1 MIGFYCIFALVMTRK
16 LTTIICIAVIALLAM
31 PYGVY
36 AQHSRDSL
44 HRILPDTIV
53 VDRLRSRLDTLSL
66 EYERTDADILI
77 EDISDNPLY
86 FRLFM
91 PMVLYRSAL
100 SEAITP
106 AESAGGETDSLLPL
120 KPLEPEKERTLSK
133 MINEALVRIYLDH
146 PELVEMT
153 EAELM
158 NVPAVIPISGDI
170 ASGIEFRDNRS
181 GYTPA
186 DMSPDRVKSRLRY
199 WKTFG
204 NFQGKYTQSYY
215 SENWYKGGESNHSI
229 LGQINLEADYA
240 KNHTT
245 WDNKLELKLGYYNT
259 SQVNGKNTFRTNED
273 LIRFTSKFGL
283 RAFDNWYYSSQFQ
296 GYTQFAPVWDTKNPE
311 KLKSRFMAPA
321 YGNLSIGLDYKPKF
335 KKKGITLSVLLSPL
349 SYNLKYSAVDSIA
362 TSFGIDAGKQIKHSF
377 GSRFEGNLKWT
388 FLEDFTW
395 TNKTQF
401 YTTYESTEINFENTI
416 DYRLSKYL
424 SLQFFC
430 HWRFD
435 DSVKRKKD
443 KNGNLMGYGQ
453 FKEFLTLNFNYA
465 W

>member
-1 MIGFYCIFALVMTRK
+1 
-16 LTTIICIAVIALLAM
+16 
-31 PYGVY
+31 
-36 AQHSRDSL
+36 
-44 HRILPDTIV
+44 
-53 VDRLRSRLDTLSL
+53 
-66 EYERTDADILI
+66 
-77 EDISDNPLY
+77 
-86 FRLFM
+86 
-91 PMVLYRSAL
+91 
-100 SEAITP
+100 
-106 AESAGGETDSLLPL
+106 
-120 KPLEPEKERTLSK
+120 
-133 MINEALVRIYLDH
+133 
-146 PELVEMT
+146 
-153 EAELM
+153 
-158 NVPAVIPISGDI
+158 
-170 ASGIEFRDNRS
+170 
-181 GYTPA
+181 
-186 DMSPDRVKSRLRY
+186 MSPGRVDSKLRY

-215 SENWYKGGESNHSI
+215 SDNWYKGGESNHSI

-240 KNHTT
+240 KNQTT

-259 SQVNGKNTFRTNED
+259 SQVNGKNPFRTNED

-283 RAFDNWYYSSQFQ
+283 KAFSHWYYSSQFQ
-296 GYTQFAPVWDTKNPE
+296 GYTQFAPVWDTKNPT
-311 KLKSRFMAPA
+311 KLKSKFFAPA
-321 YGNLSIGLDYKPKF
+321 YANVSVGLDYKPKF
-335 KKKGITLSVLLSPL
+335 KKKGVTLSVLLSPF
-349 SYNLKYSAVDSIA
+349 SYNCKYSAVDSIA
-362 TSFGIDAGKQIKHSF
+362 TNFGIEAGKQVKHSF
-377 GSRFEGNLKWT
+377 GSRFDGNLKWT

-443 KNGNLMGYGQ
+443 KDGNLMGYGQ

>member
-1 MIGFYCIFALVMTRK
+1 MSRK
-16 LTTIICIAVIALLAM
+16 YLKNCCAVIVLLALSVTAAA
-31 PYGVY
+31 GE
-36 AQHSRDSL
+36 ARDSL
-44 HRILPDTIV
+44 RLLPDSIV
-53 VDRLRSRLDTLSL
+53 ISDKLRARLDSLSSPFDDPEL
-66 EYERTDADILI
+66 SFD
-77 EDISDNPLY
+77 DISDNPLY
-86 FRLFM
+86 YRLFM
-91 PMVLYRSAL
+91 PLVLYGSAV

-106 AESAGGETDSLLPL
+106 EPDNKVEHDDLLPL
-120 KPLEPEKERTLSK
+120 EPLESGNERTLSK
-133 MINEALVRIYLDH
+133 MIDEALVKIYLEH

-158 NVPAVIPISGDI
+158 DVPGIIPISEDMV
-170 ASGIEFRDNRS
+170 SGVRIKEIHAGGRAPSDDNSPERARS
-181 GYTPA
+181 
-186 DMSPDRVKSRLRY
+186 KQRY

-204 NFQGKYTQSYY
+204 KFQGKYTQSYY

-229 LGQINLEADYA
+229 LGQINFEANYA
-240 KNHTT
+240 KKQTT
-245 WDNKLELKLGYYNT
+245 FDNKLELKLGYYNT

-273 LIRFTSKFGL
+273 LIRFTSKYGL
-283 RAFDNWYYSSQFQ
+283 KAFDNWYYSAQFQ
-296 GYTQFAPVWDTKNPE
+296 GYTQFAPVWDTKVPT
-311 KLKSRFMAPA
+311 KLKSKFMAPA
-321 YGNLSIGLDYKPKF
+321 YGNVSVGLDYKPKF
-335 KKKGITLSVLLSPL
+335 KKKGITLSVLLSPF

-362 TSFGIDAGKQIKHSF
+362 TSFGIEAGKQVKHSF
-377 GSRFEGNLKWT
+377 GSRFETNLKWT

-430 HWRFD
+430 HYRFD

-443 KNGNLMGYGQ
+443 KDGNLMGYGQ

>member
-1 MIGFYCIFALVMTRK
+1 M
-16 LTTIICIAVIALLAM
+16 AVIALLSL
-31 PYGVY
+31 PVTVT
-36 AQHSRDSL
+36 AQQTRDSVR
-44 HRILPDTIV
+44 RILPDTLV
-53 VDRLRSRLDTLSL
+53 VNRLRTRLDTMSI
-66 EYERTDADILI
+66 EYKNTEMDVTFD
-77 EDISDNPLY
+77 DISDNPLY
-86 FRLFM
+86 YRLFM
-91 PMVLYRSAL
+91 PLVLYNSAL
-100 SEAITP
+100 SGAISPDEKEEADN
-106 AESAGGETDSLLPL
+106 DSLLPV
-120 KPLEPEKERTLSK
+120 KPLDMGYDNTLAK
-133 MINEALVRIYLDH
+133 MIDEVLVKIYLEH

-158 NVPAVIPISGDI
+158 DVPVVKPISEDMT
-170 ASGIEFRDNRS
+170 SGIQLKDTRQ
-181 GYTPA
+181 GYAPA
-186 DMSPDRVKSRLRY
+186 DVTPERVRSRLRY

-215 SENWYKGGESNHSI
+215 SDNWYKGGESNHSI

-240 KNHTT
+240 RGQAT

-259 SQVNGKNTFRTNED
+259 SQINGKNTFRTNED

-283 RAFDNWYYSSQFQ
+283 KAFENWYYSSQFQ

-321 YGNLSIGLDYKPKF
+321 YGNLSIGMDYKPKF

-362 TSFGIDAGKQIKHSF
+362 TTFGIDAGKQVKHSF
-377 GSRFEGNLKWT
+377 GSRFDCNLKWT

-443 KNGNLMGYGQ
+443 KDGNLMGYGQ

>member
-1 MIGFYCIFALVMTRK
+1 MICFYCIFAIVMMRK
-16 LTTIICIAVIALLAM
+16 LTTVFAAALVLLTLPAT
-31 PYGVY
+31 VS
-36 AQHSRDSL
+36 AQSIRGDS
-44 HRILPDTIV
+44 
-53 VDRLRSRLDTLSL
+53 
-66 EYERTDADILI
+66 
-77 EDISDNPLY
+77 ISDNPMY

-91 PMVLYRSAL
+91 PMVLYRSAV

-106 AESAGGETDSLLPL
+106 EQTNEVDNDSLLPI
-120 KPLEPEKERTLSK
+120 KPLDMGYDNTLAK
-133 MINEALVRIYLDH
+133 MIDETLMKIYLEH

-158 NVPAVIPISGDI
+158 DVPGVLPISEDI
-170 ASGIEFRDNRS
+170 VSGIHLKDNRT
-181 GYTPA
+181 GYGPA
-186 DMSPDRVKSRLRY
+186 SVSPERVDSRLRY

-215 SENWYKGGESNHSI
+215 SDNWYKGGESNHSI

-240 KNHTT
+240 KNQTT

-296 GYTQFAPVWDTKNPE
+296 GYTQFAPVWDTKDPT
-311 KLKSRFMAPA
+311 KLKSRFFAPA
-321 YGNLSIGLDYKPKF
+321 YANLSVGLDYKPKF
-335 KKKGITLSVLLSPL
+335 KKKGITLSVLLSPF
-349 SYNLKYSAVDSIA
+349 SYNCKYSAVDSIA
-362 TSFGIDAGKQIKHSF
+362 TNFGIEAGKQIKHSF
-377 GSRFEGNLKWT
+377 GSRFDGNLKWT

-443 KNGNLMGYGQ
+443 KDGNLMGYGQ
-453 FKEFLTLNFNYA
+453 FREFLTFNFNYA

>member
-1 MIGFYCIFALVMTRK
+1 MY
-16 LTTIICIAVIALLAM
+16 
-31 PYGVY
+31 
-36 AQHSRDSL
+36 
-44 HRILPDTIV
+44 
-53 VDRLRSRLDTLSL
+53 
-66 EYERTDADILI
+66 
-77 EDISDNPLY
+77 LY
-86 FRLFM
+86 N
-91 PMVLYRSAL
+91 SA
-100 SEAITP
+100 SH
-106 AESAGGETDSLLPL
+106 
-120 KPLEPEKERTLSK
+120 KKEQFVP
-133 MINEALVRIYLDH
+133 NH
-146 PELVEMT
+146 PELVKMT

-158 NVPAVIPISGDI
+158 DVPGIIPISDDMV
-170 ASGIEFRDNRS
+170 SGVRFKDTRANGYQISDDKSPERVRS
-181 GYTPA
+181 
-186 DMSPDRVKSRLRY
+186 KLRY

-215 SENWYKGGESNHSI
+215 SDNWYKGGESNHSI

-245 WDNKLELKLGYYNT
+245 FDNKLELKLGYYNT

-273 LIRFTSKFGL
+273 LIRFTSKYGL
-283 RAFDNWYYSSQFQ
+283 KAFENWYYSAQFQ
-296 GYTQFAPVWDTKNPE
+296 GYTQFAPVWDTKVPT
-311 KLKSRFMAPA
+311 KLKSKFMAPA
-321 YGNLSIGLDYKPKF
+321 YGNLSVGMDFKPKF
-335 KKKGITLSVLLSPL
+335 KKKDITLSVLLSPL

-362 TSFGIDAGKQIKHSF
+362 TSFGIDAGKQVKHSF
-377 GSRFEGNLKWT
+377 GSRFDGNLKWK

-443 KNGNLMGYGQ
+443 KNGKLMGYSQ

>member
-1 MIGFYCIFALVMTRK
+1 MMCFYCIFALGMTRR
-16 LTTIICIAVIALLAM
+16 LTFFCFAVAALLSLPVA
-31 PYGVY
+31 VA
-36 AQHSRDSL
+36 AQQNRDSVR
-44 HRILPDTIV
+44 RILPDTLV
-53 VDRLRSRLDTLSL
+53 VNRLRNRLDTMSIQ
-66 EYERTDADILI
+66 YENTEMDVTFD
-77 EDISDNPLY
+77 DISDNPLY

-91 PMVLYRSAL
+91 PLVLYRSAV
-100 SEAITP
+100 SEAISPDMTDK
-106 AESAGGETDSLLPL
+106 ADEDSLLPV
-120 KPLEPEKERTLSK
+120 KPLDLGYDNTLAR
-133 MINEALVRIYLDH
+133 MIDEALVRIYLEH
-146 PELVEMT
+146 PELVRMT

-158 NVPAVIPISGDI
+158 DVPTVIPISEEMV
-170 ASGIEFRDNRS
+170 SGIQLRDNRA
-181 GYTPA
+181 GYEPA
-186 DMSPDRVKSRLRY
+186 DVSPERVRSRLSY

-240 KNHTT
+240 KKQTT

-259 SQVNGKNTFRTNED
+259 SQINGRNSFRTNED
-273 LIRFTSKFGL
+273 LIRFTSKYGL
-283 RAFDNWYYSSQFQ
+283 RAFENWYYSAQFQ
-296 GYTQFAPVWDTKNPE
+296 GYTQFAPVWDTKVPD

-362 TSFGIDAGKQIKHSF
+362 TTFGIDAGKQVKHSF
-377 GSRFEGNLKWT
+377 GSRFDGNLKWT

>member
-1 MIGFYCIFALVMTRK
+1 MSRK
-16 LTTIICIAVIALLAM
+16 YLKNCCAVIVLLALSVTAAA
-31 PYGVY
+31 GE
-36 AQHSRDSL
+36 ARDSL
-44 HRILPDTIV
+44 RLLPDSIV
-53 VDRLRSRLDTLSL
+53 ISDKLRARLDSLSSPFDDPEL
-66 EYERTDADILI
+66 SFD
-77 EDISDNPLY
+77 DISDNPLY
-86 FRLFM
+86 YRLFM
-91 PMVLYRSAL
+91 PLVLYGSAV

-106 AESAGGETDSLLPL
+106 EPDNKVEHDDLLPL
-120 KPLEPEKERTLSK
+120 EPLESGNERTLSK
-133 MINEALVRIYLDH
+133 MIDEALVKIYLEH

-158 NVPAVIPISGDI
+158 DVPGIIPISEDMVSGVRIKDI
-170 ASGIEFRDNRS
+170 HAGGRAPSDDNSPERARS
-181 GYTPA
+181 
-186 DMSPDRVKSRLRY
+186 KQRY

-204 NFQGKYTQSYY
+204 KFQGKYTQSYY

-229 LGQINLEADYA
+229 LGQINFEANYA
-240 KNHTT
+240 KKQTT
-245 WDNKLELKLGYYNT
+245 FDNKLELKLGYYNT

-273 LIRFTSKFGL
+273 LIRFTSKYGL
-283 RAFDNWYYSSQFQ
+283 KAFDNWYYSAQFQ
-296 GYTQFAPVWDTKNPE
+296 GYTQFAPVWDTKVPT
-311 KLKSRFMAPA
+311 KLKSKFMAPA
-321 YGNLSIGLDYKPKF
+321 YGNVSVGLDYKPKF
-335 KKKGITLSVLLSPL
+335 KKKGITLSVLLSPF

-362 TSFGIDAGKQIKHSF
+362 TSFGIEAGKQVKHSF
-377 GSRFEGNLKWT
+377 GSRFETNLKWT

-430 HWRFD
+430 HYRFD

-443 KNGNLMGYGQ
+443 KDGNLMGYGQ

>member
-1 MIGFYCIFALVMTRK
+1 MSRK
-16 LTTIICIAVIALLAM
+16 YLKNCCAVIVLLALSVTAAA
-31 PYGVY
+31 GE
-36 AQHSRDSL
+36 ARDSL
-44 HRILPDTIV
+44 RLLPDSIV
-53 VDRLRSRLDTLSL
+53 ISDKLRARLDSLSSPFDDPEL
-66 EYERTDADILI
+66 SF

-86 FRLFM
+86 YRLFM
-91 PMVLYRSAL
+91 PLVLYGSAV

-106 AESAGGETDSLLPL
+106 EPDYKVEHDDLLPL
-120 KPLEPEKERTLSK
+120 EPLESTNDRTLSK
-133 MINEALVRIYLDH
+133 MLDEALVKIYLEH

-158 NVPAVIPISGDI
+158 DVPGIIPISEDMV
-170 ASGIEFRDNRS
+170 SGVRIKEIHAGGRAPSDDNSPERVRS
-181 GYTPA
+181 
-186 DMSPDRVKSRLRY
+186 KQRY

-204 NFQGKYTQSYY
+204 KFQGKYTQSYY
-215 SENWYKGGESNHSI
+215 SDNWYKGGESNHSI

-245 WDNKLELKLGYYNT
+245 FDNKLELKLGYYNT

-273 LIRFTSKFGL
+273 LIRFTSKYGL
-283 RAFDNWYYSSQFQ
+283 KAFDNWYYSAQFQ
-296 GYTQFAPVWDTKNPE
+296 GYTQFAPVWDTKVPT
-311 KLKSRFMAPA
+311 KLKSKFMAPA
-321 YGNLSIGLDYKPKF
+321 YGNVSVGLDYKPKF

-349 SYNLKYSAVDSIA
+349 SYNCKYSSVDSIA
-362 TSFGIDAGKQIKHSF
+362 TTFGIDAGKKFKSSF
-377 GSRFEGNLKWT
+377 GSRFETNLKWT

-430 HWRFD
+430 HYRFD
-435 DSVKRKKD
+435 DSVQRKKD
-443 KNGNLMGYGQ
+443 KDGNLMGYGQ

>member
-1 MIGFYCIFALVMTRK
+1 MMRK
-16 LTTIICIAVIALLAM
+16 LTIIFAAAILLLTL
-31 PYGVY
+31 PVSVS
-36 AQHSRDSL
+36 AQYIRGDS
-44 HRILPDTIV
+44 
-53 VDRLRSRLDTLSL
+53 
-66 EYERTDADILI
+66 
-77 EDISDNPLY
+77 ISDNPLY

-91 PMVLYRSAL
+91 PMVLYRSAV
-100 SEAITP
+100 SDAISP
-106 AESAGGETDSLLPL
+106 DETNVADEDSLLPI
-120 KPLEPEKERTLSK
+120 KPLDLGYDNTLAK
-133 MINEALVRIYLDH
+133 MIDETLMKIYLEH

-153 EAELM
+153 ETELM
-158 NVPAVIPISGDI
+158 DVPGVIPISEDI
-170 ASGIEFRDNRS
+170 ASGIQFRDDRRRY
-181 GYTPA
+181 GPAGVTP
-186 DMSPDRVKSRLRY
+186 DPVDSKLRY

-240 KNHTT
+240 KNQTT
-245 WDNKLELKLGYYNT
+245 WDNKVELKLGYYNT
-259 SQVNGKNTFRTNED
+259 TQAQGKTTFRTNED

-283 RAFDNWYYSSQFQ
+283 KAFDNWYYSSQFQ

-321 YGNLSIGLDYKPKF
+321 YGNLSVGLDYKPKF

-362 TSFGIDAGKQIKHSF
+362 TTFGIEAGKQVKHSF
-377 GSRFEGNLKWT
+377 GSRFDGNLKWT

-416 DYRLSKYL
+416 DYKFSKYL

-435 DSVKRKKD
+435 DSVKRKTD
-443 KNGNLMGYGQ
+443 KNGNLMGYSQ